1 MSSPKEGEVLVVP
14 FHSKGHTF
22 PAIELSHHLAA
33 RGLSVTLFLPSLP
46 SSPLHDIVTVHQFA
60 APPPPP
66 PTDTAAADGHPS
78 PSPPP
83 HLHRDPAFEEYLSRR
98 SGASPPLLC
107 AIVDVMMSSYI
118 PSCDSLG
125 VPVVSFFTS
134 SGCAAAL
141 EHAASKLSEED
152 LGPEGTLA
160 VPGLPEDMA
169 LTASDLRQDPPPHGG
184 PSLPWGPSD
193 GGSAP
198 PFWPPPPHGSPP
210 SPRGH
215 SDGGSALP
223 FWPPPPPQ
231 FQQGHFPSRPP
242 PQQGAAPPPPLMP
255 PCADGVPVAQG
266 GGRGP
271 QRGLGETSRVAA
283 LLFNT
288 CDAVER
294 PFLEYIAKE
303 SGKPVWGVG
312 PLLPSRFWSTAD
324 EPVGDEAARPEEQRE
339 FGVADGEIR
348 AWLDAKPP
356 ASVVYI
362 SFGTLVGPADEELEE
377 LAAALEESRRPFIWV
392 LQAGPMGPGG
402 PPGGGGGYFPED
414 LARQAE
420 ESQRGLVIRG
430 WAPQLMILSHPS
442 TGAFLS
448 HCGWNSTV
456 EALAKGVPI
465 LAWPIKGDQ
474 VSNSKLVTARLRV
487 GYPVRTA
494 SPDPGERVTR
504 RDVTRGIE
512 RLMADDGVKERAAA
526 VRSIFDAGFPR
537 SSAGSLDAFVDF
549 LGRNLEPLGR
559 RK

>member
-1 MSSPKEGEVLVVP
+1 
-14 FHSKGHTF
+14 
-22 PAIELSHHLAA
+22 
-33 RGLSVTLFLPSLP
+33 
-46 SSPLHDIVTVHQFA
+46 
-60 APPPPP
+60 
-66 PTDTAAADGHPS
+66 
-78 PSPPP
+78 
-83 HLHRDPAFEEYLSRR
+83 
-98 SGASPPLLC
+98 
-107 AIVDVMMSSYI
+107 MSSYVH
-118 PSCDSLG
+118 SCESLG

-169 LTASDLRQDPPPHGG
+169 LSASDLRQDPPP
-184 PSLPWGPSD
+184 
-193 GGSAP
+193 
-198 PFWPPPPHGSPP
+198 PPPHGGS
-210 SPRGH
+210 
-215 SDGGSALP
+215 GSAPP

-231 FQQGHFPSRPP
+231 FQQGHFLCRPP
-242 PQQGAAPPPPLMP
+242 PQQGATPPPPFMP
-255 PCADGVPVAQG
+255 PHAGGGPVAQG
-266 GGRGP
+266 GGGAP
-271 QRGLGETSRVAA
+271 PRGLGETSRAAA

-324 EPVGDEAARPEEQRE
+324 EPVGDEAVRPGEQRE
-339 FGVADGEIR
+339 PAVAGGEIR

-362 SFGTLVGPADEELEE
+362 SFGTLVGPSDEELEE

-392 LQAGPMGPGG
+392 LQADTMGPGG
-402 PPGGGGGYFPED
+402 HPGGGGGYFPEG
-414 LARQAE
+414 LARRAA

-456 EALAKGVPI
+456 EALARGVPI

-474 VSNSKLVTARLRV
+474 VFNSKLVTARLRV
-487 GYPVRTA
+487 GHPVRTA
-494 SPDPGERVTR
+494 GGPGERVTR
-504 RDVTRGIE
+504 GDVERGIE
-512 RLMADDGVKERAAA
+512 RLMADDEVKERAAA
-526 VRSIFDAGFPR
+526 VRSIFDAGFPS
-537 SSAGSLDAFVDF
+537 SSAGSLDAFVEF
-549 LGRNLEPLGR
+549 LGRNLELSGK

>member
-60 APPPPP
+60 ALHRRRRRTLRP
-66 PTDTAAADGHPS
+66 PTATRLLPSATS
-78 PSPPP
+78 PSGP
-83 HLHRDPAFEEYLSRR
+83 RIR
-98 SGASPPLLC
+98 
-107 AIVDVMMSSYI
+107 
-118 PSCDSLG
+118 G
-125 VPVVSFFTS
+125 VPLETIRRVSS
-134 SGCAAAL
+134 
-141 EHAASKLSEED
+141 
-152 LGPEGTLA
+152 LA
-160 VPGLPEDMA
+160 VRDRGRDDEQL
-169 LTASDLRQDPPPHGG
+169 H
-184 PSLPWGPSD
+184 
-193 GGSAP
+193 
-198 PFWPPPPHGSPP
+198 PF
-210 SPRGH
+210 
-215 SDGGSALP
+215 
-223 FWPPPPPQ
+223 
-231 FQQGHFPSRPP
+231 
-242 PQQGAAPPPPLMP
+242 
-255 PCADGVPVAQG
+255 
-266 GGRGP
+266 
-271 QRGLGETSRVAA
+271 TSRVAA

-430 WAPQLMILSHPS
+430 GPRSA
-442 TGAFLS
+442 GE
-448 HCGWNSTV
+448 G
-456 EALAKGVPI
+456 GPI

-549 LGRNLEPLGR
+549 LGRNLEPLLSRDLDLSSNFSSRDNNTANDGDSEEFDSRRGR
-559 RK
+559 QGDSTRRTDRKLREESDAAAA